1 MDKELS
7 KFYYDIKNYE
17 NLTNLNSQSI
27 SVFTHHSKHNED
39 FEAKLALEK
48 QRLLRK
54 EMLIDQLKRYNQS
67 NSNTFNA

>member
-27 SVFTHHSKHNED
+27 SVFTNTSRKDED
-39 FEAKLALEK
+39 FETKLMLEK

-54 EMLIDQLKRYNQS
+54 DMLID
-67 NSNTFNA
+67 

>member
-27 SVFTHHSKHNED
+27 SVFTNTSRKDED
-39 FEAKLALEK
+39 FETNLMLEK

-54 EMLIDQLKRYNQS
+54 DMLID
-67 NSNTFNA
+67 